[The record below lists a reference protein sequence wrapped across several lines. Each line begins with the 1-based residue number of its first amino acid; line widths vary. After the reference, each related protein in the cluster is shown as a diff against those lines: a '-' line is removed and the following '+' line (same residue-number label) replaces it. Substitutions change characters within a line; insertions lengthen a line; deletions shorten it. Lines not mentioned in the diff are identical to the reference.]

1 MNLWVDQCKF
11 VCLLFCVIYGISDA
25 GVPHAHLM
33 GDMFDQAL
41 GVGAAEGAGREP
53 VLPNLARADGP
64 QLPAA
69 DRAEQQPGRT
79 HADAPVA
86 ALDVHAADVLGDVAR
101 QVQAQQ
107 QF

>member
-1 MNLWVDQCKF
+1 MCVFYSALYTELATQAYRTLTLWAICSIKHW
-11 VCLLFCVIYGISDA
+11 GI
-25 GVPHAHLM
+25 
-33 GDMFDQAL
+33 
-41 GVGAAEGAGREP
+41 GAAEGAGREP